1 MFNIPPFLDHEEL
14 ASHIYIMHKI
24 YVGDILNSTKTK
36 PRDKLKEL
44 LICHHHAHERMTEHT
59 IPHRHS
65 ERKAQ

>member
-1 MFNIPPFLDHEEL
+1 MFNIPPFADHEEL
-14 ASHIYIMHKI
+14 ASHIYILHKI
-24 YVGDILNSTKTK
+24 YVGDILNGKTK

-44 LICHHHAHERMTEHT
+44 LICHHHAHEKLNQYM